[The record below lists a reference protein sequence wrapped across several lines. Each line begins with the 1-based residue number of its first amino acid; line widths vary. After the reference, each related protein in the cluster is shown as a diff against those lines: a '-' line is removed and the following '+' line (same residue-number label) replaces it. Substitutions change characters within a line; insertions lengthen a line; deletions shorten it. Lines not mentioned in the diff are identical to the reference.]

1 MILYYFLIGVFL
13 LLSLLLCGIIMMQ
26 EGKSLGLGSAF
37 GGDTQ
42 DSLFGV
48 STAEVL
54 KKITA
59 WMFVI
64 FLVLCIALS
73 FWTTSIGKKR
83 LNAQKAAV
91 EQVERS

>member
-1 MILYYFLIGVFL
+1 MILYYFVIGIFL

-26 EGKSLGLGSAF
+26 EGKSLGLGAGF

-64 FLVLCIALS
+64 FLALCITLS

-83 LNAQKAAV
+83 LNTQKAAAERV
-91 EQVERS
+91 EGQ

>member
-1 MILYYFLIGVFL
+1 MILYYTVISLFLF
-13 LLSLLLCGIIMMQ
+13 LSLLLCGIIMMQ

-54 KKITA
+54 KKVTA
-59 WMFVI
+59 WMFAI
-64 FLVLCIALS
+64 FMILCIVLS
-73 FWTTSIGKKR
+73 FWTTSIAKKSTP
-83 LNAQKAAV
+83 KPKTEAV
-91 EQVERS
+91 QEVQ

>member
-1 MILYYFLIGVFL
+1 MILYYTVISLFLF
-13 LLSLLLCGIIMMQ
+13 LSLLLCTIIMMQ

-54 KKITA
+54 KKVTA
-59 WMFVI
+59 WMFAI
-64 FLVLCIALS
+64 FMILCIVLS
-73 FWTTSIGKKR
+73 FWTTSIARKSKPVP
-83 LNAQKAAV
+83 KTEAV
-91 EQVERS
+91 QEVQ